1 MPFADDLLEQ
11 AKHLANRERRKPR
24 QASLR
29 RAVSTAYYALFHLLI
44 SEATLNWGGVGQR
57 HLLARLFEHGR
68 MRAAAEKQRGECNR
82 FIHSNPQPAPGPELD
97 CARHLYKVA
106 DAFTRAQQQRHTADY
121 DNATKW
127 TRTEAV
133 TVIDLV
139 DAAFQSW
146 RAIRNEPAAQA
157 YLISLLGRPQG

>member
-1 MPFADDLLEQ
+1 MPFPDDLLEQ
-11 AKHLANRERRKPR
+11 AKHLANRERKKPR

-44 SEATLNWGGVGQR
+44 SEATLNWRGVGQR
-57 HLLARLFEHGR
+57 HILARPFEHGR
-68 MRAAAEKQRGECNR
+68 MRAASEKQRGECNR
-82 FIHSNPQPAPGPELD
+82 FIHSDPPPAQGAELN
-97 CARHLYKVA
+97 CARHLYQVA
-106 DAFTRAQQQRHTADY
+106 GAFSQAQQERHTADY

-133 TVIDLV
+133 TVVGLV
-139 DAAFQSW
+139 DAAFQNW

-157 YLISLLGRPQG
+157 YLISLLGRPQV